1 MSAPD
6 PYGSP
11 ALPSVVGVF
20 LTAIVRAR
28 GLSRGVVVLT
38 SSEAEFLRRA
48 GFPTAATGAWT
59 LTPLPPRWL
68 VGRYPALAPLA
79 DPARE
84 PPPAPTEAL
93 CETAPPRARYRP
105 DAPARSQWTW
115 LVRAVTADQRR
126 VLASLVAASDSCV
139 RKRTLQ
145 QRLRRL
151 PATDLN
157 RALNGLIGM
166 GVVTRAGVWLVL
178 VSEARTVLLNAGI
191 GVRRARGARALAE
204 GRERHR
210 PRERQ
215 NTRARGPRLVW
226 HRDRH
231 GRLLAMPAHGKDS
244 RRPVPPVGTSDW
256 GRSQLARRGGLA
268 VQRRYRA
275 EGRCPT
281 EAATR
286 ARLQRRQHQRAS
298 VQNASAQPVASSTHR
313 IRTASDVFVRGSHS

>member
-11 ALPSVVGVF
+11 ALSGVVGVF
-20 LTAIVRAR
+20 LTAIFRTR

-38 SSEAEFLRRA
+38 SGEAEFLRRA

-59 LTPLPPRWL
+59 LAPLPPPWL
-68 VGRYPALAPLA
+68 VGRYPELTPLA
-79 DPARE
+79 DPAWK
-84 PPPAPTEAL
+84 PPPSPTEAS
-93 CETAPPRARYRP
+93 CAPASPNSRYRP
-105 DAPARSQWTW
+105 DAPASSRWAW
-115 LVRAVTADQRR
+115 LVHALTADQRR
-126 VLASLVAASDSCV
+126 VLASLAAASAPSV

-151 PATDLN
+151 PATGLN
-157 RALNGLIGM
+157 RALSGLIGR
-166 GVVTRAGVWLVL
+166 GVITRDGAWLVL
-178 VSEARTVLLNAGI
+178 VSEARTALFNAGI

-204 GRERHR
+204 GRERQR

-215 NTRARGPRLVW
+215 KTRARGSRQVW
-226 HRDRH
+226 HRDRY
-231 GRLLAMPAHGKDS
+231 GRLLAMPAHGKNS

-268 VQRRYRA
+268 AQRRYRA

-286 ARLQRRQHQRAS
+286 ARLERQRRAS
-298 VQNASAQPVASSTHR
+298 KT
-313 IRTASDVFVRGSHS
+313 IREGRG